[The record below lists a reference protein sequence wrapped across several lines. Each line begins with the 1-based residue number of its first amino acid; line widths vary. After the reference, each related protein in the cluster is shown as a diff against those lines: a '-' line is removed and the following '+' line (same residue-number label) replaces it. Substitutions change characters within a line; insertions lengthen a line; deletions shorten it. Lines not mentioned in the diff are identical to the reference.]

1 MFPNTNIITE
11 LSQATS
17 IRFMQFCVNSSHYA
31 KQDSK
36 LQKVSILTKVKP
48 LFTPCT
54 DSMNRRLTLV
64 KLKKSLGYDCT
75 HKFFFSPCDFEV
87 LYSIEYAREIY
98 IYFDWS
104 ILTCMQ
110 LKNRWKNWYIYM
122 FIRCIPINLL
132 YEFYWIRLW
141 MGRWVRLSPTF
152 SASHLQRDR
161 FLVLACSTV
170 SSIRW
175 ENWWR
180 TWFQSQLLWFL
191 CYLGWPNN
199 SKYIHVLQL

>member
-54 DSMNRRLTLV
+54 DSMNRCLTLV
-64 KLKKSLGYDCT
+64 RLKKSLRYDWT
-75 HKFFFSPCDFEV
+75 QKLFFFHVILKYFIVLNMQERYIFTLIEV
-87 LYSIEYAREIY
+87 YLPG
-98 IYFDWS
+98 
-104 ILTCMQ
+104 C
-110 LKNRWKNWYIYM
+110 NWKNWYIYM

-175 ENWWR
+175 ENWCW
-180 TWFQSQLLWFL
+180 TWFSITAA
-191 CYLGWPNN
+191 
-199 SKYIHVLQL
+199 SVISVLPWMT

>member
-75 HKFFFSPCDFEV
+75 HKFFFLHVILKYFIVLNMQERYIFTLIEV
-87 LYSIEYAREIY
+87 YLPGCNWKIVEKIDIFTCLLGVYLLIYCMNFIELGCEWE
-98 IYFDWS
+98 D
-104 ILTCMQ
+104 
-110 LKNRWKNWYIYM
+110 
-122 FIRCIPINLL
+122 
-132 YEFYWIRLW
+132 EFGSLPHFPPAI
-141 MGRWVRLSPTF
+141 
-152 SASHLQRDR
+152 
-161 FLVLACSTV
+161 CSGTG
-170 SSIRW
+170 
-175 ENWWR
+175 
-180 TWFQSQLLWFL
+180 F
-191 CYLGWPNN
+191 
-199 SKYIHVLQL
+199 

>member
-1 MFPNTNIITE
+1 
-11 LSQATS
+11 
-17 IRFMQFCVNSSHYA
+17 MQFCVNSSHYA

-75 HKFFFSPCDFEV
+75 HNFFFSPCDFEV

-104 ILTCMQ
+104 ILTWMQ
-110 LKNRWKNWYIYM
+110 LKNR
-122 FIRCIPINLL
+122 
-132 YEFYWIRLW
+132 
-141 MGRWVRLSPTF
+141 
-152 SASHLQRDR
+152 
-161 FLVLACSTV
+161 
-170 SSIRW
+170 
-175 ENWWR
+175 
-180 TWFQSQLLWFL
+180 
-191 CYLGWPNN
+191 
-199 SKYIHVLQL
+199 